1 MCDAPKKVILLKL
14 KMSRSELKISRWLDA
29 HLDTSAGL
37 NTLPRSA
44 ILSNVVGDGENR
56 LVITDL
62 RLKKDTKCRLKVYKG
77 TVVTTD
83 NVLPDVPSSIISFYH
98 DRLNPRTPVVG
109 VGCVNELLMFKNNK
123 PFFKYSLPGLPVLP
137 EEYDTWKSIDKNA
150 AIDIQGIMDRLQT
163 IPFQQL
169 SSRSQVL
176 LNLPPEKREEHIL
189 SYVNNEPMKINL
201 ITCMTT
207 LKKTSQDPLSIA
219 CPVIATETGIVY
231 ILDPQNFSMLAQA
244 NVCNTKNTPFIATAT
259 GLYDVDYKII
269 IATRENQ
276 VCLLRRGWLE
286 GKSIIHIDKT
296 IMDMIFVPG
305 DNVIVLATTD
315 KMLHTYSRKGQ
326 KLWSIEMN
334 VPITCLCLVALKY
347 LNAHLVAV
355 GQKGGL
361 IQLYQGRR
369 LVDFIV
375 VPDSPSCMTFGQMG
389 QEEHVMVIVTFD
401 GAIVFKILKRTADF
415 NLSHQDASM
424 PILNQNKSLP
434 LPKRS
439 KLFLEQSMREREDPI
454 SMHRN
459 FQQDLIRLRLT
470 AAREMAQNLNYQIGS
485 SNEKKQIKLSAQVLG
500 LGPKFT
506 VILSL
511 ENIST
516 ESPVVDKTVVFH
528 VRPDKYQLSSY
539 IFKIPLIPPNLSYK
553 LKTTVQEVLSDV
565 PEDTNMILCDPKQRI
580 LRIFVM
586 KGEENVP
593 VIAATINMP
602 PTDLAY

>member
-1 MCDAPKKVILLKL
+1 MGNGTKKVIFLRL

-29 HLDTSAGL
+29 HLDRSAGL
-37 NTLPRSA
+37 NTLPKNA
-44 ILSNVVGDGENR
+44 ILSNVAGDGENR

-62 RLKKDTKCRLKVYKG
+62 KLKKDSKCRLKVYKG
-77 TVVTTD
+77 TMVTTD
-83 NVLPDVPSSIISFYH
+83 TVLPDVPSSIISFYH

-109 VGCVNELLMFKNNK
+109 IGCVNELLMFKNNK

-137 EEYDTWKSIDKNA
+137 SEYDTWKSIDKNA
-150 AIDIQGIMDRLQT
+150 DIDVNGIVERLKA
-163 IPFQQL
+163 IPFHQL

-176 LNLPPEKREEHIL
+176 LNLPPDKREEHIL

-207 LKKTSQDPLSIA
+207 LKKSSQDPLSIA

-231 ILDPQNFSMLAQA
+231 ILDPQNFSMLMQA
-244 NVCNTKNTPFIATAT
+244 NVCNTKNTPFIVTAA
-259 GLYDVDYKII
+259 GLYDVDYKIF

-276 VCLLRRGWLE
+276 VCLLKRGWLE
-286 GKSIIHIDKT
+286 GKSIIQINRS

-315 KMLHTYSRKGQ
+315 KFLHTFTRKGQ
-326 KLWSIEMN
+326 KLWSIEMTSS
-334 VPITCLCLVALKY
+334 ITCLCLVPLKY
-347 LNAHLVAV
+347 LNAYLVAV
-355 GQKGGL
+355 GQKSGL

-369 LVDFIV
+369 LVDFITV
-375 VPDSPSCMTFGQMG
+375 SDSPSCMTFGQMG
-389 QEEHVMVIVTFD
+389 QEDHVMVIITFD
-401 GAIVFKILKRTADF
+401 GAVIFKILKRTADF
-415 NLSHQDASM
+415 NLSHQDTSM
-424 PILNQNKSLP
+424 PILSQNKSLP

-454 SMHRN
+454 AMHRN

-485 SNEKKQIKLSAQVLG
+485 GNERKQIKLSAQVLG

-506 VILSL
+506 VLLSL
-511 ENIST
+511 ENMST
-516 ESPVVDKTVVFH
+516 ELAIIETTVVFH
-528 VRPDKYQLSSY
+528 VKPDKYQLSSY
-539 IFKIPLIPPNLSYK
+539 TFKIPLIPPNLAYK
-553 LKTTVQEVLSDV
+553 LKTTVSEASMENTEDSNVLLS
-565 PEDTNMILCDPKQRI
+565 DPKQRI
-580 LRIFVM
+580 LRVFVM
-586 KGEENVP
+586 KKNESFP

-602 PTDLAY
+602 PTDIAY